1 MGILDMVPRAIEPI
15 GSLSHYISYILSSYI
30 LSICLYLYLFL
41 EILRN
46 WLTWL
51 WGVGSLKFVP
61 DRLETQV
68 EFVCCGLEADF
79 FFFLWNFSLC
89 C

>member
-15 GSLSHYISYILSSYI
+15 GSLSLSHYISYILSSYI
-30 LSICLYLYLFL
+30 LSIYLYLYLFL

-51 WGVGSLKFVP
+51 WGVESLKFVP
-61 DRLETQV
+61 DRLGTQV
-68 EFVCCGLEADF
+68 GFVCCGLEADF
-79 FFFLWNFSLC
+79 FFPLEL
-89 C
+89 